1 MAAPETSK
9 IDEALS
15 SIQAA
20 PATLALLRRLHTQ
33 ALTEPAY
40 VSTDDTHTASAALD
54 RFVALEPDKCALVYL
69 LLRASGARWIVEAG
83 TSFGVSTIYQAL
95 AVRQNAHALAAGGEE
110 GGEGQG
116 KVIATENEQAK
127 ADRAR
132 GHWAQ
137 TGEEDRVGEWIDL
150 RVGDIRETLKTDL
163 PERVDFLLLDIWAYL
178 ALPALRLVKLKM
190 RIGATV
196 VADNVVA
203 AQEKY
208 GDLLAYLDDP
218 ANGFKRS
225 TAPYPGGLLVAVYVG
240 SSG

>member
-1 MAAPETSK
+1 MATTESM

-15 SIQAA
+15 SIPAA

-40 VSTDDTHTASAALD
+40 VSTDDTQPASAALD
-54 RFVALEPDKCALVYL
+54 RFVALEPAKCALVYL
-69 LLRASGARWIVEAG
+69 LLRASGARYIVEAG
-83 TSFGVSTIYQAL
+83 TSFGVSTVYLAL
-95 AVRQNAHALAAGGEE
+95 AARQNALAAGLQ
-110 GGEGQG
+110 EGQGG
-116 KVIATENEQAK
+116 KVIATENEPAK

-132 GHWAQ
+132 THWAQ
-137 TGEEDRVGEWIDL
+137 TGGEDRVGEWIDL
-150 RVGDIRETLKTDL
+150 RVGDIRETLRTNL
-163 PERVDFLLLDIWAYL
+163 PEAVDFLLLDIWAYL
-178 ALPALRLVKLKM
+178 ALPALRLVKPKM

-203 AQEKY
+203 AQESY

-225 TAPYPGGLLVAVYVG
+225 TAPYPGGLLIAVYVG